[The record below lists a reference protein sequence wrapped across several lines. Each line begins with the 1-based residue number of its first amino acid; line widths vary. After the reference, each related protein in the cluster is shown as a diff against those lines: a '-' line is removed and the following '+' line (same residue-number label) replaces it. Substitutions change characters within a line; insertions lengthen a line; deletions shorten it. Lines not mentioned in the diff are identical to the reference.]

1 MGFLSGFITGAAESI
16 DKQLQKDIER
26 SQERAEGMAQYRIT
40 RRRAALEEQQKEKEE
55 LKEVLGNLA
64 SLVDGDVDKAAQLYI
79 SGGENIEGGK
89 SLYQELKKNADAG
102 IDIKTAITFAE
113 SRAKPGQLTDYVSE
127 FVTPIKA
134 LPAYEG
140 EMKASGLYGAIF
152 KPDLGKQVMRE
163 VEEAAPLPKAPT
175 VKTDIVGAKIDR
187 TGFLAAKEYAETAEE
202 RERKGK
208 RFEMEVSTFQTAQ
221 KKAAQSMEL
230 AKKADERADK
240 LQASNASQ
248 QEIENA
254 RADAAAARE
263 QARLDLA
270 TAKAEREAEAFVSE
284 TELRG
289 LTIETRRAELDK
301 LKNEPQYATFERMLV
316 HADEQLAKLTILPED
331 KQDKRK
337 IAELTAQRNHAIK
350 GIKEIANADDT
361 DTAVATFS
369 KQSVDSIINAEI
381 KRQLQPVGLVKDIE
395 GQLEYVLE
403 GNEVKF
409 FDRMTRALDNVELR
423 VAGINDAQM
432 NNAIKAQRDSLKQDA
447 AAYKKRML
455 DTEGFRESEK
465 FKEATKDQ
473 LTNPQFAGSLKA
485 GDIVQYKNAQGAIIT
500 VIWTGSRYI

>member
-1 MGFLSGFITGAAESI
+1 MGFLSGFITGAAESV

-40 RRRAALEEQQKEKEE
+40 RRRAALEEQEKEKEE
-55 LKEVLGNLA
+55 LRETLGNLA
-64 SLVDGDVDKAAQLYI
+64 SLVDGDIDKAAQLYI
-79 SGGENIEGGK
+79 SGGQNIQGAK
-89 SLYQELKKNADAG
+89 ALYQELKKNADAG
-102 IDIKTAITFAE
+102 IDVNAAITFAE
-113 SRAKPGQLTDYVSE
+113 SRAQPGQMTDYISE
-127 FVTPIKA
+127 FITPVKKM
-134 LPAYEG
+134 PVFEG

-175 VKTDIVGAKIDR
+175 VTTDIVGAKIDR
-187 TGFLAAKEYAETAEE
+187 TGFLAAKEFAETTKE
-202 RERKGK
+202 RERAVK
-208 RFEMEVSTFQTAQ
+208 RFEMDVSTFKTAE

-230 AKKADERADK
+230 ARKADERAEK
-240 LQASNASQ
+240 LQAANASQ
-248 QEIENA
+248 LEIENA

-263 QARLDLA
+263 QARLDIA
-270 TAKAEREAEAFVSE
+270 TEKAEREAKAAVSE

-289 LTIETRRAELDK
+289 LTIEQRRAEIDK

-337 IAELTAQRNHAIK
+337 IAELTAQRNYAIK
-350 GIKEIANADDT
+350 GIQEVSNAEDT
-361 DTAVATFS
+361 NTAIATFS
-369 KQSVDSIINAEI
+369 KQSVDSIINSEI

-409 FDRMTRALDNVELR
+409 FDRMSRALDNVEVR

-432 NNAIKAQRDSLKQDA
+432 NNTIKAQRDSLKQDA

-455 DTEGFRESEK
+455 DTEGFKESEK